1 MQLWLVTGISVI
13 VVVGVVGL
21 VLLVRQVGRSGR
33 EQLRKEAASWQTLAE
48 ELGGTI
54 ESATGPWYRR
64 TSERL
69 VVELEGQR
77 LALDIF
83 VQSTGQSSIT
93 YTRVQAEL
101 PVAHRLQVSQEHV
114 FAKLGKLLGGQDL
127 EIGDL
132 EYDEAYVIRGDDPD
146 WVGRV
151 LTPEVRDLHRAA
163 PDALLHL
170 HKGTMIVQRLGRIT
184 DLAELRALLGLAA
197 AVATAIRGA

>member
-13 VVVGVVGL
+13 VVVGVIGL
-21 VLLVRQVGRSGR
+21 VFLVRYASRAAQ
-33 EQLRKEAASWQTLAE
+33 EQSRQQATSWLTLAT
-48 ELGGTI
+48 ELGGSV
-54 ESATGPWYRR
+54 EEPTGPWYSR
-64 TSERL
+64 TGERL
-69 VVELEGQR
+69 VVELQGQR
-77 LALDIF
+77 LALDIH

-101 PVAHRLQVSQEHV
+101 PGEHRLQVSQEHLFSKV
-114 FAKLGKLLGGQDL
+114 GKLLGGQDL

-170 HKGTMIVQRLGRIT
+170 HKGTLTVQRLGRIT
-184 DLAELRALLGLAA
+184 DLAELRVLLGLAA
-197 AVATAIRGA
+197 AVAAAIRGA